1 MDIEKYFEHIGIL
14 KPSSITFEALKEIHK
29 HHLLTVPFE
38 NLDIING
45 EPLSMEP
52 SFIMN
57 KIIHNNRGGICF
69 ETNTLLAN
77 ILLELGFNVQTVSA
91 KFWNDEKQEWN
102 PDFSHLALIVK
113 IEGNMYLADVGVGGG
128 FLEPILMEHNHEY
141 SDSNGAYRVIN
152 ISDTTFILQKL
163 EESIWKDLLFIS
175 TECKHLHQFEEQFL
189 YYQTSSETIFTKN
202 KIVNR
207 LTNDGRITLSDHQL
221 KITKNHIVTIT
232 EFESEEEWNK
242 IYNDIFQPS
251 KKTKNDSSF
260 GETYFQLK

>member
-1 MDIEKYFEHIGIL
+1 MVIERYFEHIGIK
-14 KPSSITFEALKEIHK
+14 KPISISFEALKEIHK
-29 HHLLTVPFE
+29 YHLLTVPFE

-57 KIIHNNRGGICF
+57 KIIHHNRGGICF
-69 ETNTLLAN
+69 ETNTLLAT
-77 ILLELGFNVQTVSA
+77 ILLELGFDVQKVSA

-102 PDFSHLALIVK
+102 PDFSHLALIVT

-128 FLEPILMEHNHEY
+128 FLEPILLEHNHEY

-152 ISDTTFILQKL
+152 ITETTYILQKL
-163 EESIWKDLLFIS
+163 EELIWKDLLFIS
-175 TECKHLHQFEEQFL
+175 TESKQIHQFEEQFL
-189 YYQTSSETIFTKN
+189 YYQTSNETIFTKN

-207 LTNDGRITLSDHQL
+207 LTKDGRITLSDHQL

-232 EFESEEEWNK
+232 EFDSEEEWHK
-242 IYNDIFQPS
+242 IYSDIFQPS
-251 KKTKNDSSF
+251 KSYKNV
-260 GETYFQLK
+260 

>member
-1 MDIEKYFEHIGIL
+1 
-14 KPSSITFEALKEIHK
+14 LKEIHK
-29 HHLLTVPFE
+29 NHLLTVPFE

-52 SFIMN
+52 SFLMN
-57 KIIHNNRGGICF
+57 KIIQHNRGGICF

-102 PDFSHLALIVK
+102 PDFSHLALIVR
-113 IEGNMYLADVGVGGG
+113 IEENMYLFDVGVGGG
-128 FLEPILMEHNHEY
+128 FLEPILLEHNHEY
-141 SDSNGAYRVIN
+141 ADSNGAYRVIN
-152 ISDTTFILQKL
+152 ITETTYTLQKL
-163 EESIWKDLLFIS
+163 EELVWKDLLFIS
-175 TECKHLHQFEEQFL
+175 TESKQLHQFEEQFL
-189 YYQTSSETIFTKN
+189 YYQTSNETIFTKN

-207 LTNDGRITLSDHQL
+207 LTKNGRITLSDHQL

-232 EFESEEEWNK
+232 EFNSEEEWHK

-251 KKTKNDSSF
+251 KSYKNV
-260 GETYFQLK
+260 